1 MYHFIKRWHHHRMNK
16 DEIGKNCK
24 ELFKCELTNEF
35 VGISQNSFSFIIMT
49 MHTFRKTNAKKKKK
63 RSKKLKSNKSYELI
77 CYVIDSKI

>member
-1 MYHFIKRWHHHRMNK
+1 MNK

-49 MHTFRKTNAKKKKK
+49 MHTSRKTNAKKK

>member
-1 MYHFIKRWHHHRMNK
+1 MNT

-49 MHTFRKTNAKKKKK
+49 MHTSRKTNAKKKKK
-63 RSKKLKSNKSYELI
+63 QKAEE
-77 CYVIDSKI
+77 

>member
-1 MYHFIKRWHHHRMNK
+1 MNK

-49 MHTFRKTNAKKKKK
+49 MHTSRKTNAKKKK
-63 RSKKLKSNKSYELI
+63 RSKTLKSNKSYELI

>member
-1 MYHFIKRWHHHRMNK
+1 MYHFIKRWHYHRMNT

-49 MHTFRKTNAKKKKK
+49 MHTSRKTNAKKK
-63 RSKKLKSNKSYELI
+63 RSKKLKSNKS
-77 CYVIDSKI
+77 

>member
-1 MYHFIKRWHHHRMNK
+1 MNK

-49 MHTFRKTNAKKKKK
+49 MHTSRKTNAKK
-63 RSKKLKSNKSYELI
+63 RSKKLKSKKSYELI